1 MFVKTAQLTASFPL
15 ELTIWCAIAM
25 AIDIG
30 VARLT
35 YGAVLPG
42 IIRDLHLTY
51 TSAGILGASNLAAY
65 LVGNL
70 VAPQL
75 GRRFGMPWLAFFG
88 HAAVALGVAISG
100 VAYEPTLLGVG
111 RILMGGGAGI
121 GIVAMIV
128 LLFEAA
134 PSQRHLTSPGIWAGI
149 GLAAIAT
156 GLTLQYTLNG
166 PGHWRYVF
174 LGSAAVAVLLIFRFQ
189 PGALRKIERKATA
202 PENARDEALRTTS
215 VLAWMPLFAAY
226 FMFGVAYIAYA
237 TFVGARL
244 AAEGAPLSLISA
256 NWSVF
261 GITVIIGC
269 MGISFLLSSSALRR
283 STLTLA
289 LVSGA
294 AGCAVSSLPGF
305 TATLVSAGLVGLGL
319 SACPAVVA
327 AYVRERTT
335 AGNYP
340 YFFSLAT
347 TVMGAGQL
355 LGPVVAGAL
364 ADRFG
369 PGSVSVF
376 AAVSYGLGAGLALLD
391 ALGRSQLQQPKP
403 HLSSGPTSGSN
414 LTFGT

>member
-1 MFVKTAQLTASFPL
+1 LSSVCKENFVKTAQLTASFPL
-15 ELTIWCAIAM
+15 ELTVWCAIAM
-25 AIDIG
+25 GIDIG

-35 YGAVLPG
+35 YGAVLPEG
-42 IIRDLHLTY
+42 IRDLHLTY

-65 LVGNL
+65 LLGNL
-70 VAPQL
+70 VAPHL
-75 GRRFGMPWLAFFG
+75 GRRFGMPRLAFFG
-88 HAAVALGVAISG
+88 HAAVAVGVAISG

-111 RILMGGGAGI
+111 RILMGGGAGV

-166 PGHWRYVF
+166 PGHWRYAF
-174 LGSAAVAVLLIFRFQ
+174 LGSAAVAVLLTFRFQ

-202 PENARDEALRTTS
+202 AENVQKDALRTTG

-256 NWSVF
+256 NWNVL

-269 MGISFLLSSSALRR
+269 MGISFLLSSSSALRPLA
-283 STLTLA
+283 LTLA

-294 AGCAVSSLPGF
+294 AGCAVFGLPGF
-305 TATLVSAGLVGLGL
+305 TTTLVAAGLVGLGL

-335 AGNYP
+335 EASYP

-347 TVMGAGQL
+347 TVMGVGQL
-355 LGPVVAGAL
+355 SGPVIAGAL

-369 PGSVSVF
+369 PGSMPVF
-376 AAVSYGLGAGLALLD
+376 AAVSYGLGAGLAFLD
-391 ALGRSQLQQPKP
+391 ASGRGHLQQTKP
-403 HLSSGPTSGSN
+403 APVIGSN
-414 LTFGT
+414 

>member
-1 MFVKTAQLTASFPL
+1 VKITQLTPSFPL
-15 ELTIWCAIAM
+15 GLTVWCAIAIG
-25 AIDIG
+25 IDVG

-75 GRRFGMPWLAFFG
+75 GRHFGMPRLAFFG
-88 HAAVALGVAISG
+88 HAAVALGAAISG
-100 VAYEPTLLGVG
+100 IAYEPTLLGVG
-111 RILMGGGAGI
+111 RILMGGGAGV

-128 LLFEAA
+128 ILFEAA
-134 PSQRHLTSPGIWAGI
+134 PSQRHLTSAGTWAGI

-166 PGHWRYVF
+166 VGHWRYAF
-174 LGSAAVAVLLIFRFQ
+174 LGSAAVAVLVTLRFR
-189 PGALRKIERKATA
+189 PGALKLERKAPA
-202 PENARDEALRTTS
+202 AEFAQVDAVRTTS
-215 VLAWMPLFAAY
+215 VLAWTFLFAAY
-226 FMFGVAYIAYA
+226 FMYGVAYIAYA

-244 AAEGAPLSLISA
+244 AAEGAPLFLISA
-256 NWSVF
+256 NWSVI

-269 MGISFLLSSSALRR
+269 TGITFLLSSFALRR
-283 STLTLA
+283 LTLTLT

-294 AGCAVSSLPGF
+294 AGCAVSNLPGS
-305 TATLVSAGLVGLGL
+305 TATLVAAGLVGLGL

-335 AGNYP
+335 EATYP

-347 TVMGAGQL
+347 TVMGVGQL
-355 LGPVVAGAL
+355 SGPVIAGAL
-364 ADRFG
+364 ADQFG
-369 PGSVSVF
+369 PGSMPMF
-376 AAVSYGLGAGLALLD
+376 AAVSYGLAAGLALLD
-391 ALGRSQLQQPKP
+391 ASGRSHIQQAKP
-403 HLSSGPTSGSN
+403 ASVIGSN
-414 LTFGT
+414 

>member
-1 MFVKTAQLTASFPL
+1 MRITQLSASFPV
-15 ELTIWCAIAM
+15 ELTTWCAIAM

-42 IIRDLHLTY
+42 IIPDLHLTY
-51 TSAGILGASNLAAY
+51 TSAGILGAGNLAAY
-65 LVGNL
+65 FVGNL

-75 GRRFGMPWLAFFG
+75 GRRFGMPRLAFFG
-88 HAAVALGVAISG
+88 HAVVALGVALSG
-100 VAYEPTLLGVG
+100 MAYEPTLLGMG
-111 RILMGGGAGI
+111 RILMGGGAGV

-128 LLFEAA
+128 ILFEAA

-166 PGHWRYVF
+166 SGHWRYAF
-174 LGSAAVAVLLIFRFQ
+174 LGSAAVAVLLTFRFR
-189 PGALRKIERKATA
+189 PGALRKIERNATVA
-202 PENARDEALRTTS
+202 ENVREDALRRTG
-215 VLAWMPLFAAY
+215 VLAWTPLFAAY
-226 FMFGVAYIAYA
+226 FMFGVSYIAYA

-256 NWSVF
+256 NWNII

-269 MGISFLLSSSALRR
+269 IGVTFLLSSSVLRR
-283 STLTLA
+283 LALALA

-305 TATLVSAGLVGLGL
+305 TAALVAAGLVGLGL
-319 SACPAVVA
+319 SACPAVVT

-335 AGNYP
+335 EASYP

-347 TVMGAGQL
+347 TVLGVGQL
-355 LGPVVAGAL
+355 SGPVIAGAL
-364 ADRFG
+364 ADRVG
-369 PGSVSVF
+369 PGSVPLL

-391 ALGRSQLQQPKP
+391 ASGRSHLVQTKP
-403 HLSSGPTSGSN
+403 APVIGSN
-414 LTFGT
+414 